1 MKAIMRQYAGT
12 IVAVVIGVALFA
24 IIYEL
29 PIWGEDGIGGK
40 VLKSETVTAQEDGSA
55 LESYWRSK

>member
-12 IVAVVIGVALFA
+12 IVAVVIGVALLT
-24 IIYEL
+24 IIFEL
-29 PIWGEDGIGGK
+29 PIWDPDGIGGK

>member
-29 PIWGEDGIGGK
+29 PIRGSDSIGGK
-40 VLKSETVTAQEDGSA
+40 VLKSEAVTAEEDGSA